1 MTTFQMFYPSL
12 GSSYTPNLSTSI
24 RIQRF
29 EKRFPDPA
37 PVPAP
42 TNDQKTIL
50 LAQLIEIINEDFT
63 YNFTKKLIKN
73 IKLSTS
79 SLLVLS
85 LELQYCNIIE
95 NVDITI
101 TTLKQIT
108 PDTTPYYVFDNATQ
122 TMNFYISS
130 VYDNNNIMLNVSIIM
145 KDGSTHI
152 YNSSYFSENYTKP
165 SITILN

>member
-29 EKRFPDPA
+29 ENRFPKVPEPA
-37 PVPAP
+37 PDP
-42 TNDQKTIL
+42 TDDQKTIL
-50 LAQLIEIINEDFT
+50 LKQLIAITNEDFT
-63 YNFTKKLIKN
+63 YQFTKKLVKN
-73 IKLSTS
+73 TTLSTS

-85 LELQYCNIIE
+85 LALQYCNIIE
-95 NVDITI
+95 NVDINI

-108 PDTTPYYVFDNATQ
+108 PDTTPYYVFDNASQ

-130 VYDNNNIMLNVSIIM
+130 VYDNNNIILDVSILM
-145 KDGSTHI
+145 KDGSTHN
-152 YNSSYFSENYTKP
+152 YNASYFS
-165 SITILN
+165 